1 MLTQE
6 NIPYL
11 YAGLG
16 CKTAVGMP
24 FNDIATSDSIFL
36 RQLPLS
42 TDTAARTALRR
53 LVEVNAGLVV
63 PADELEK
70 DPLPNVIAH
79 MDLRDAIDNQGK
91 LPADAIRLAVTVDGT
106 KSKEEIKKIKT
117 LNPCTLPNHPI

>member
-16 CKTAVGMP
+16 FKKAVGMP
-24 FNDIATSDSIFL
+24 FQDVANSDSIFL
-36 RQLPLS
+36 HQLPPC
-42 TDTAARTALRR
+42 
-53 LVEVNAGLVV
+53 LVV

-70 DPLPNVIAH
+70 DPLPNAIAL

-91 LPADAIRLAVTVDGT
+91 LPAGAIRLDVHISSRIQITQIQ
-106 KSKEEIKKIKT
+106 K
-117 LNPCTLPNHPI
+117 H

>member
-16 CKTAVGMP
+16 CKTAVGMS
-24 FNDIATSDSIFL
+24 FNNIATSDSIFL
-36 RQLPLS
+36 RQLPPS

-53 LVEVNAGLVV
+53 LVEVNAVLVV
-63 PADELEK
+63 RADELEK
-70 DPLPNVIAH
+70 DPLPNAIAL

-91 LPADAIRLAVTVDGT
+91 LPAGAIRLDVHISSRIQITQIQ
-106 KSKEEIKKIKT
+106 K
-117 LNPCTLPNHPI
+117 H